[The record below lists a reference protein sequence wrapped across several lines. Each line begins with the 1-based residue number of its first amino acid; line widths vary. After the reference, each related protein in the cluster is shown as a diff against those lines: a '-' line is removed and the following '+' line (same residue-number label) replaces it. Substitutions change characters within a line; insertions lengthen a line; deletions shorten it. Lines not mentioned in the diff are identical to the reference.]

1 MLFKNIFV
9 DTFIC
14 LSCGKDFNADDVEC
28 GNVGDLKV
36 PKSVKDNG
44 KLFRMLICPDCK
56 SPYLG
61 FVPSQKSS
69 VQHIQ
74 QQRVYAEQP
83 SYGDVDEECGSS
95 SEEFNSDDFANFKYK
110 DRINEQDFQTEVQKN
125 NSIVPKEQKKVHKQ
139 DIPTPKRS
147 RPRKSTAKK
156 IKCTSCKKE
165 FEVGVGVG
173 GTFGTKCPDCLKDL
187 VKRRKS

>member
-1 MLFKNIFV
+1 MLFKNISV

-83 SYGDVDEECGSS
+83 SDGGSS
-95 SEEFNSDDFANFKYK
+95 EGFNSDDFANFKYK
-110 DRINEQDFQTEVQKN
+110 DRINEQDFQTEIQKN
-125 NSIVPKEQKKVHKQ
+125 NSAVPKEQKKVHKQ

-147 RPRKSTAKK
+147 RPRKAATKK
-156 IKCTSCKKE
+156 IKCTSCKKD
-165 FEVGVGVG
+165 FEVGTGIG
-173 GTFGTKCPDCLKDL
+173 GTFGTKCPDCLRNL